1 MKYLRFSKK
10 LFLTSSFFKFYFKIL
25 EFSEDYHLVPQK
37 LVGRIIG
44 QKGKQIQVY

>member
-1 MKYLRFSKK
+1 MVFW
-10 LFLTSSFFKFYFKIL
+10 LFCAISFINFYFKIL

-44 QKGKQIQVY
+44 QKGKQIQVGYVI